1 MNTNKPINDLT
12 TIPSVDLI
20 NDFIPILD
28 VTDGRAKKIS
38 PNTLGPLLP
47 VNASNILTGTLA
59 DARLSANVT
68 VQGNT
73 FNTASKLVQL
83 DGSGA
88 LVAAIITA
96 TDLTTQGNTFNA
108 ADELVQ
114 LNSSGHLPALNGI
127 NLTSLNASNVGSG
140 TLADARLSANVTL
153 QGNTFNGANQLVRL
167 NASSLL
173 PVCSGINLT
182 DLNANNINAGTVA
195 DARLS
200 ANVTLQ
206 GNTFNTAN
214 KLVQLDGS
222 TQLPAVSGVNLTN
235 LNASAINSGALADA
249 RLSTNVALKTKPIV
263 SIAAAT
269 VQILSD
275 FDKDSIFVVGH
286 PSGTVNFNLPNTPTV
301 TAGVS
306 FTIITNTVQAISFT
320 CDTLASA
327 YYINSGG
334 TGATIASGA
343 TLAPSNQRGRVI
355 TVTCINASTY
365 AISGVGL

>member
-47 VNASNILTGTLA
+47 VNASNIST
-59 DARLSANVT
+59 
-68 VQGNT
+68 
-73 FNTASKLVQL
+73 
-83 DGSGA
+83 
-88 LVAAIITA
+88 
-96 TDLTTQGNTFNA
+96 
-108 ADELVQ
+108 
-114 LNSSGHLPALNGI
+114 
-127 NLTSLNASNVGSG
+127 G

-153 QGNTFNGANQLVRL
+153 QGNTFNGVNQLVQLDGSGALVSAVITATNLTTQGNVFNTASKLVQLDSSTRLPAVDGSLVTTLNATAVSSGTLADARLSANVTIQGNTFNGANQLVKL

-173 PVCSGINLT
+173 PACSGINLT

-195 DARLS
+195 NARLTS
-200 ANVTLQ
+200 SVTLQ
-206 GNTFNTAN
+206 SNTFNGVN
-214 KLVQLDGS
+214 QLVQLDGS

-249 RLSTNVALKTKPIV
+249 RLSTNVSLKVKPIV

-275 FDKDSIFVVGH
+275 FNKDSIFVVGH

-301 TAGVS
+301 SAGVS
-306 FTIITNTVQAISFT
+306 FTIVTNTVQAISFT

-365 AISGVGL
+365 AISGAGL